1 MNTKT
6 IYNALL
12 RNYKDFLEVYQAI
25 EREIDGYEQKKS
37 LKYHDDIYHLKAQ
50 HYLLSPLK
58 REYQK
63 RLKEFKESYEVE

>member
-12 RNYKDFLEVYQAI
+12 RNYKEFLEVYHAI
-25 EREIDGYEQKKS
+25 EKEIDKYEKKDS
-37 LKYHDDIYHLKAQ
+37 DKYHDDIYHLNAQ
-50 HYLLSPLK
+50 HYLLNPLK

-63 RLKEFKESYEVE
+63 RLKEFKESYKVE

>member
-1 MNTKT
+1 MDSKS
-6 IYNALL
+6 IYKAIE
-12 RNYKDFLEVYQAI
+12 RNYKEFLEVYHAI
-25 EREIDGYEQKKS
+25 EKEIDEYEQKNS

-63 RLKEFKESYEVE
+63 RLQEFKESYEVG